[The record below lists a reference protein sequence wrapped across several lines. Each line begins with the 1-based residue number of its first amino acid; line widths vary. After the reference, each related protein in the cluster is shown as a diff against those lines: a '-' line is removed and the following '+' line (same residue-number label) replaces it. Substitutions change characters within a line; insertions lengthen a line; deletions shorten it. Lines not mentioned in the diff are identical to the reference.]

1 MMAWTVETLS
11 AALLQSSTLNLNI
24 RHEADALIIKLDD
37 YGDLQLNLLLASR
50 QIIIETYICPLSEI
64 KQQDAFNAFLLRNQK
79 LLPLS
84 SVGISPV
91 GGEEYYVAFGALSL
105 NSSLDD
111 ILLEISTLAQNALD
125 LAELTDDFTQ

>member
-11 AALLQSSTLNLNI
+11 AALLQSSTLTLNI
-24 RHEADALIIKLDD
+24 QSEADALIIKLDD
-37 YGDLQLNLLLASR
+37 YGDLQLNLLLTSR

>member
-1 MMAWTVETLS
+1 MAWTVETLS
-11 AALLQSSTLNLNI
+11 AALLQSSTLTLNI
-24 RHEADALIIKLDD
+24 QPEADALIIKLDD
-37 YGDLQLNLLLASR
+37 YGDLQLNLLLTSR

>member
-1 MMAWTVETLS
+1 MAWTVETLS
-11 AALLQSSTLNLNI
+11 AALLQTSTLTLNI
-24 RHEADALIIKLDD
+24 QHETDALIIKLDD
-37 YGDLQLNLLLASR
+37 YGDLQLNLLLTSR

>member
-1 MMAWTVETLS
+1 MAWTVETLS

-37 YGDLQLNLLLASR
+37 YGDLQLNLLLTSR

>member
-11 AALLQSSTLNLNI
+11 AALLQSSTLTLNI
-24 RHEADALIIKLDD
+24 QPEADALIIKLDD
-37 YGDLQLNLLLASR
+37 YGDLQLNLLLTSR

-64 KQQDAFNAFLLRNQK
+64 KQQDAFNAFLLRNHK

>member
-37 YGDLQLNLLLASR
+37 YGDLQLNLLLTSR

>member
-11 AALLQSSTLNLNI
+11 AALLQSSTLTLNI
-24 RHEADALIIKLDD
+24 QPEADALIIKLDD
-37 YGDLQLNLLLASR
+37 YGDLQLNLLLTSR

>member
-37 YGDLQLNLLLASR
+37 YGDLQLNLLLTSR

-64 KQQDAFNAFLLRNQK
+64 KKQDAFNAFLLRNQK

>member
-24 RHEADALIIKLDD
+24 RHETDALIIKLDD
-37 YGDLQLNLLLASR
+37 YGDLQLNLLLTSR

-125 LAELTDDFTQ
+125 LAELTGDFTQ

>member
-11 AALLQSSTLNLNI
+11 AALLQTSTLTLNI
-24 RHEADALIIKLDD
+24 QHETDALIIKLDD
-37 YGDLQLNLLLASR
+37 YGDLQLNLLLTSR

>member
-11 AALLQSSTLNLNI
+11 AALLQLSTLTLNI
-24 RHEADALIIKLDD
+24 QHEADALIIKLDD
-37 YGDLQLNLLLASR
+37 YGDLQLNLLLTSR

>member
-1 MMAWTVETLS
+1 MAWTVETLS

-37 YGDLQLNLLLASR
+37 YGDLQLNLLLTSR
-50 QIIIETYICPLSEI
+50 QIIIETYIFPLSEI

-125 LAELTDDFTQ
+125 LAELTGDFTQ

>member
-1 MMAWTVETLS
+1 MAWTVETLG
-11 AALLQSSTLNLNI
+11 AALLQSSALTLNI
-24 RHEADALIIKLDD
+24 QSEADALIIKLDD
-37 YGDLQLNLLLASR
+37 YGDLQLNLLLTSR

-64 KQQDAFNAFLLRNQK
+64 KQQDAFNVFLLRNQK

>member
-1 MMAWTVETLS
+1 MAWTVETLS
-11 AALLQSSTLNLNI
+11 AALLQSATLDVNI
-24 RHEADALIIKLDD
+24 QREADALILTLDD
-37 YGDLQLNLLLASR
+37 YGDLQLNVLLTSR
-50 QIIIETYICPLSEI
+50 QIIIETYICSLNEI
-64 KQQDAFNAFLLRNQK
+64 KHPDAFNAFLLRNQK

-105 NSSLDD
+105 NSSIDD
-111 ILLEISTLAQNALD
+111 ILLEITTLAENALD

>member
-37 YGDLQLNLLLASR
+37 YGDLQLNLLLTSR
-50 QIIIETYICPLSEI
+50 QIIIETYIFPLSEI

-125 LAELTDDFTQ
+125 LAELTGDFTQ

>member
-1 MMAWTVETLS
+1 MAWTVETLS
-11 AALLQSSTLNLNI
+11 AALLQSATLDVNI
-24 RHEADALIIKLDD
+24 QREADALILTLDD
-37 YGDLQLNLLLASR
+37 YGDLQLNVLLTSR
-50 QIIIETYICPLSEI
+50 QIIIETYICPLNEI
-64 KQQDAFNAFLLRNQK
+64 KHQDVFNAFLLRNQK

-105 NSSLDD
+105 NSSIDD
-111 ILLEISTLAQNALD
+111 ILLEITTLAENALD

>member
-1 MMAWTVETLS
+1 MAWTVETLS
-11 AALLQSSTLNLNI
+11 AALLQSSTLTLNI
-24 RHEADALIIKLDD
+24 QSEADALIIKLDD
-37 YGDLQLNLLLASR
+37 YGDLQLNLLLTSR